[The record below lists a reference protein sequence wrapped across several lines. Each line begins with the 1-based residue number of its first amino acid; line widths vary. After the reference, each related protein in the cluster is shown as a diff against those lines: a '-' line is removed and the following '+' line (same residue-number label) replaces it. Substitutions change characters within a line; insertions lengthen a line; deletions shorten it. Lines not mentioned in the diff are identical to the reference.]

1 MKIVTLKIKTNAV
14 DMLFMRFNKAEDI
27 LLVLSVDDGFC
38 GKLMLITLVCLAI
51 DIALLL
57 LCPSAYN

>member
-1 MKIVTLKIKTNAV
+1 
-14 DMLFMRFNKAEDI
+14 MLFMRFNKAEDI
-27 LLVLSVDDGFC
+27 LLVLSMDDVFC
-38 GKLMLITLVCLAI
+38 GKLMLKTLVCLAM